1 MHSSSLRFV
10 LFTFRQNIKCL
21 PCDPEVGAVRAT
33 PRFVDENF
41 FFVVFRLLF
50 GRNKNR
56 HCAFDRCNETKILH
70 GVTHTHAQARTQS
83 RIDCNKEKIEARTKE
98 MQKSMRE
105 NCLETNNYY
114 NRFSLINFNLMFMSS
129 HTHDTIRRA
138 LLLSHRQCFLIVC
151 ILIRW
156 YGGGCCCCSLLPLQ
170 LQCLSCLLCVYT
182 KSHCECSARTRKR
195 RRVKETARIDDDDG
209 NNNNRQHTLA
219 SGENRHL
226 CVSRAIDRK
235 RETENTHRPI
245 GTVRHLS
252 SRRCT
257 NWPKISHSHREAKHF
272 YPIRFDVCCQSW
284 QWTWRILFR
293 WFVVAS
299 LAQPT
304 MGRDTTDW
312 RPVAQIESDAK
323 LENEFVYIRWLITV
337 QTDK

>member
-1 MHSSSLRFV
+1 
-10 LFTFRQNIKCL
+10 
-21 PCDPEVGAVRAT
+21 
-33 PRFVDENF
+33 
-41 FFVVFRLLF
+41 
-50 GRNKNR
+50 
-56 HCAFDRCNETKILH
+56 
-70 GVTHTHAQARTQS
+70 
-83 RIDCNKEKIEARTKE
+83 
-98 MQKSMRE
+98 
-105 NCLETNNYY
+105 
-114 NRFSLINFNLMFMSS
+114 MSS

-195 RRVKETARIDDDDG
+195 RRVKETARIDDDDDGG

-235 RETENTHRPI
+235 RETENTHRRI

-257 NWPKISHSHREAKHF
+257 NWPKISHSHRVANHF
-272 YPIRFDVCCQSW
+272 YPLHFDVCCQSW
-284 QWTWRILFR
+284 QWTWRILLVGFTFPSWCR
-293 WFVVAS
+293 ISRTANNGPRYDR
-299 LAQPT
+299 L
-304 MGRDTTDW
+304 TTSRSNRIWCETGKWICLHSMIDHCAN
-312 RPVAQIESDAK
+312 R
-323 LENEFVYIRWLITV
+323 
-337 QTDK
+337 